1 MLVAVVVVDI
11 LLVAPQP
18 ELVDLVEVVV
28 VVQTGMAE
36 VEPLLVMEL

>member
-18 ELVDLVEVVV
+18 QLVDLVVVVV